1 MRANPISGYLNYVT
15 SVTKTCEGCCAT
27 GHDVSQG
34 TLKEVMC
41 RGTQFQ
47 DTANII
53 EKIYPKRLSELKA
66 SSNSHRPLF
75 LCLLSFRERY
85 LPQAQ
90 FPRMSLLGFSVNK
103 ERSYPYREKRANF
116 SLGEQN

>member
-1 MRANPISGYLNYVT
+1 MALARANPISGYLYYVT

-34 TLKEVMC
+34 TLKEVIC

-47 DTANII
+47 YTANII

-66 SSNSHRPLF
+66 RANSPGSF
-75 LCLLSFRERY
+75 YALSFRERDK
-85 LPQAQ
+85 PET
-90 FPRMSLLGFSVNK
+90 R
-103 ERSYPYREKRANF
+103 
-116 SLGEQN
+116 